1 MKKSVL
7 LVALPL
13 LFCLT
18 ASAFA
23 AQHASWREI
32 TDEMTVILNDSY
44 DVYFTTKDAEKAKE
58 LVNRAYFEY
67 YEKLGV
73 ERAVMAYVSG
83 KRAAVV
89 EYRFAEVKRLMT
101 EGAPNK
107 EVRTSLDGL
116 NKMLREDGD
125 ALDGKQEG
133 GWPIFAASL
142 LILLREGFEAILV
155 VAAIAAYL
163 IRAGNAALT
172 KVVYAGGAIALPASA
187 LLALA
192 LQSFFALSGANQEIL
207 EGITMLLAVVVLFF
221 VSNWMLSKA
230 ESAAWR
236 SYIEGKVAAAVG
248 RGSVFALGA
257 AAFLAVFREG
267 AETILFYQA
276 LLADAADHIDMV
288 WYGFGVGSVCLVALF
303 ILIRFG
309 SLRIPLRPFFIGT
322 GILMYIMAVVFA
334 GGGVKEL
341 QEADAV
347 SVTPVSFIGSIDLL
361 GVYPTL
367 ETLAPQ
373 AALIALAAATFLYH
387 TRKTAAVRRR
397 NTA

>member
-1 MKKSVL
+1 MKKFVIFACL
-7 LVALPL
+7 LLP
-13 LFCLT
+13 FCPAAA
-18 ASAFA
+18 ASA
-23 AQHASWREI
+23 AQYASWRAI
-32 TDEMTVILNDSY
+32 TDEMSVILNDAY
-44 DVYFTTKDAEKAKE
+44 EVYFTTKDAEKAKA

-101 EGAPNK
+101 DGAPNK

-116 NKMLREDGD
+116 NRMLREDGD
-125 ALDGKQEG
+125 SLDGRQDG
-133 GWPIFAASL
+133 GWPVFAASL

-163 IRAGNAALT
+163 IRSGNAALT
-172 KVVYAGGAIALPASA
+172 RVVYAGGAIAVPVSA

-192 LQSFFALSGANQEIL
+192 LQRFFAVSGADQEIL
-207 EGITMLLAVVVLFF
+207 EGVTMLLAAAVLFL
-221 VSNWMLSKA
+221 VSNWMISKA

-276 LLADAADHIDMV
+276 LLTDAGDHIDMV
-288 WYGFGVGSVCLVALF
+288 WYGFGVSSVCLVALF
-303 ILIRFG
+303 VLIRFG

-322 GILMYIMAVVFA
+322 GVLMYIMAVVFA

-347 SVTPVSFIGSIDLL
+347 SVTPVSFIGSVDLL

-373 AALIALAAATFLYH
+373 AALLALAAATFLYH

-397 NTA
+397 NPA

>member
-1 MKKSVL
+1 MKKSAFFVC
-7 LVALPL
+7 LPL
-13 LFCLT
+13 LFCLAAPT
-18 ASAFA
+18 LA
-23 AQHASWREI
+23 AQYASWRDI
-32 TDEMTVILNDSY
+32 TDEMTVILNDAY
-44 DVYFTTKDAEKAKE
+44 DVYFTTKDVEKAKA
-58 LVNRAYFEY
+58 LVNKAYFEY

-89 EYRFAEVKRLMT
+89 EYNFAEVKRLMT
-101 EGAPNK
+101 DGAPNK
-107 EVRTSLDGL
+107 EVRTSFDAL

-133 GWPIFAASL
+133 GWTVFAASL

-163 IRAGNAALT
+163 VRSGNAALT
-172 KVVYAGGAIALPASA
+172 KVVYAGGAVALPASA
-187 LLALA
+187 LLALV
-192 LQSFFALSGANQEIL
+192 LQRFVALSGANQEIL
-207 EGITMLLAVVVLFF
+207 EGVTMLLAVVVLFF
-221 VSNWMLSKA
+221 VSNWMISKA

-248 RGSVFALGA
+248 RGSAFALGA

-276 LLADAADHIDMV
+276 LLADVKDHTDMV
-288 WYGFGVGSVCLVALF
+288 WYGFGVSSVCLVALF

-373 AALIALAAATFLYH
+373 AVLIALAAATFLYH
-387 TRKTAAVRRR
+387 ARKTAAARRH
-397 NTA
+397 NAA

>member
-1 MKKSVL
+1 MKKFAVL
-7 LVALPL
+7 VCLPL
-13 LFCLT
+13 LFSL
-18 ASAFA
+18 AAPAFA
-23 AQHASWREI
+23 AQYASWREI
-32 TDEMTVILNDSY
+32 TDEMTVILNSSY
-44 DVYFTTKDAEKAKE
+44 DVYFNTKDAEKSKE
-58 LVNRAYFEY
+58 LVNKAYFEY

-83 KRAAVV
+83 KRASVV

-116 NKMLREDGD
+116 NKMLLEDGD
-125 ALDGKQEG
+125 ALDGKQQS
-133 GWPIFAASL
+133 GWTVFAASL

-163 IRAGNAALT
+163 IRSGNGALT
-172 KVVYAGGAIALPASA
+172 KAVYAGGVIAVPASA

-192 LQSFFALSGANQEIL
+192 LQGVFALSGADQEIL
-207 EGITMLLAVVVLFF
+207 EGVTMLLAVVVLFF
-221 VSNWMLSKA
+221 VSNWMIAKA

-236 SYIEGKVAAAVG
+236 SYIENKVAAAVG

-276 LLADAADHIDMV
+276 LLADAGEHTDML
-288 WYGFGVGSVCLVALF
+288 WYGFGVSSVCLVALF

-322 GILMYIMAVVFA
+322 GVLMYVMAVVFA

-373 AALIALAAATFLYH
+373 AALIALAAATYFYH
-387 TRKTAAVRRR
+387 TRKTAAAGRH